1 MSLIHGR
8 LERTRGAGDMVQ
20 GSTGAGLAQP
30 LVIPVPAASLNCSQ
44 ADREGLCLGT
54 PMADSYPDVG
64 SQCQLSKAYCLRTL
78 SAPSQARVH
87 MSRQKAGGIPML

>member
-8 LERTRGAGDMVQ
+8 LERTRGYCAGGMVQ

-30 LVIPVPAASLNCSQ
+30 LAIPAPAASLNCSQ

-54 PMADSYPDVG
+54 PELILTQMVS
-64 SQCQLSKAYCLRTL
+64 LSVSSPEPIVSGHYLHC
-78 SAPSQARVH
+78 P
-87 MSRQKAGGIPML
+87 RQEST